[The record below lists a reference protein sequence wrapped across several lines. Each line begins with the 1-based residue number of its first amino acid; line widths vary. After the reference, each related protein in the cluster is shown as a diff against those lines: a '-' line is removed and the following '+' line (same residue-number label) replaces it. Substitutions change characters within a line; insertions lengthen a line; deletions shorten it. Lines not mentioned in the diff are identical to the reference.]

1 MKIEKKKNPG
11 VDQRKAEKESNDTK
25 RGAKIPLNKVV
36 EDEKAKQKKRSR
48 LKADLQKE
56 IKDEE

>member
-11 VDQRKAEKESNDTK
+11 REQREAEKEANDTK

-36 EDEKAKQKKRSR
+36 EDKKAKQKKRSR

-56 IKDEE
+56 VKDEE